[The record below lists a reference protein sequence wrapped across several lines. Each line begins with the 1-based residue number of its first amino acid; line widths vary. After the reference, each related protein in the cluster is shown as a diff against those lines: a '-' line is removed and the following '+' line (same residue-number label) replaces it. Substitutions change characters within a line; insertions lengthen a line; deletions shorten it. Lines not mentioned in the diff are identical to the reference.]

1 MDIVRRV
8 VAVFLIVTGIAVAVH
23 LAVTPLYH
31 DGSEDYT
38 VWAIFN
44 WFMAVGVVIVLLVGI
59 ARKRAVDRTEEVDAI
74 TALRASI
81 VFYGSIVLAML
92 FFWEW
97 FWTLNPDSE
106 TGLAVNS
113 HMIYFPLVDA
123 LYVVLTLMVGRRIWS
138 GGGN

>member
-1 MDIVRRV
+1 MNIVRRII
-8 VAVFLIVTGIAVAVH
+8 AAFLIIMAIAVAVH

-31 DGSEDYT
+31 DGSEEYP
-38 VWAIFN
+38 VWKIFN

-59 ARKRAVDRTEEVDAI
+59 ARKRAVDRMEDAD
-74 TALRASI
+74 TMTTVRASI

-113 HMIYFPLVDA
+113 HMIYFPIMDA
-123 LYVVLTLMVGRRIWS
+123 LYTVITLIVGRRMWS
-138 GGGN
+138 TDGN

>member
-1 MDIVRRV
+1 MDIVRRI

-31 DGSEDYT
+31 DGSENYPI
-38 VWAIFN
+38 WEIFN
-44 WFMAVGVVIVLLVGI
+44 WFMATGVVIVLVIGI
-59 ARKRAVDRTEEVDAI
+59 LRKRTIEGSEVD
-74 TALRASI
+74 TLTYLRTSV
-81 VFYGSIVLAML
+81 VFYGSIILAML

-123 LYVVLTLMVGRRIWS
+123 LYTVITLIVGRRIWS
-138 GGGN
+138 GGGS